1 MPVGQNS
8 SIGRGRCQT
17 CAIRHQ
23 AVCGALKDDELTR
36 LNQIARHRNFA
47 PGQIVMSDD
56 DRAEFFANVVSGVVK
71 LAKTM
76 PDGRQQIVGLLF
88 APDFV
93 GRAYSENN
101 PYFAEAATAV
111 ELCCF
116 PRDSFES
123 LLREFPGLE
132 HRLFERTLNE
142 LDSAREWMV
151 LLGRKTAQ
159 EKVASFL
166 LLLAD
171 HIGKPSPDNPAHSE
185 FMLPLKRADIADFL
199 GLTLE
204 TVSRQMTKLRKMG
217 AIDIRKN
224 LEVTVQDTDRLITIS
239 GGD

>member
-132 HRLFERTLNE
+132 HRL
-142 LDSAREWMV
+142 
-151 LLGRKTAQ
+151 GRA
-159 EKVASFL
+159 
-166 LLLAD
+166 
-171 HIGKPSPDNPAHSE
+171 
-185 FMLPLKRADIADFL
+185 
-199 GLTLE
+199 
-204 TVSRQMTKLRKMG
+204 
-217 AIDIRKN
+217 
-224 LEVTVQDTDRLITIS
+224 
-239 GGD
+239 